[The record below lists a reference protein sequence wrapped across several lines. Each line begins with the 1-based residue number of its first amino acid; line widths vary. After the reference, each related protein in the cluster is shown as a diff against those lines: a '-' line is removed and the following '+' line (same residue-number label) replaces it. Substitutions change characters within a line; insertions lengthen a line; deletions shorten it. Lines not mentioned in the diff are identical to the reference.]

1 MSKHIIHKLEQERVR
16 LINELNQTYEDAY
29 QMEGKWQDA
38 VKQRDQYKA
47 ENKKIKEEMKNLKEE
62 SNITVFCALMEENEQ
77 LKRKAQAYDKM
88 MTGEMG
94 ELYKKAEAFDEVL
107 AIHNMD
113 EEYEDTIGDYEQ
125 YIDKL
130 VKNYLED
137 E

>member
-1 MSKHIIHKLEQERVR
+1 MSGLTEFGGCIYKL
-16 LINELNQTYEDAY
+16 T
-29 QMEGKWQDA
+29 
-38 VKQRDQYKA
+38 
-47 ENKKIKEEMKNLKEE
+47 EMKLQHDQLK
-62 SNITVFCALMEENEQ
+62 EENEQ